1 MNIEEIKR
9 YFESEEGGRFLLSAY
24 AAARTRE
31 NQRWFNKPEEPT
43 WSREKEEER
52 ARQRR
57 KAQLETPI
65 NLSCDRSDLEQL
77 IQFNQSHTDEH
88 QLALV
93 TDAGIKIIQ
102 HTPGHAMPALP
113 ILQSGYFPGLLQYGN
128 GIVYDNRKQSYRV
141 TLVD

>member
-1 MNIEEIKR
+1 MNIEEIKQ
-9 YFESEEGGRFLLSAY
+9 YFESEEGGIFLLSAY
-24 AAARTRE
+24 AQARTRQNE
-31 NQRWFNKPEEPT
+31 RFYYKPPHMEYNREREEQAR
-43 WSREKEEER
+43 RERIK
-52 ARQRR
+52 Q
-57 KAQLETPI
+57 KLETPI

-88 QLALV
+88 QLAMV
-93 TDAGIKIIQ
+93 TDQGIKFIQ

-128 GIVYDNRKQSYRV
+128 GIVYDNRKQSYMV